1 MSLKHKLKVLCANN
15 DITLL
20 DIMKAYNKAYDK
32 SMVSQTFYRMVNS
45 NNMRY
50 NQLSDMLDS
59 IGYEIVFRRKRDEDQ
74 WIRFSKFN
82 LIKWIEAANW
92 ILM

>member
-32 SMVSQTFYRMVNS
+32 SIKNPSFYKMVNDET
-45 NNMRY
+45 MKY
-50 NQLSDMLDS
+50 KVLQDMLDS
-59 IGYEIVFRRKRDEDQ
+59 IGYEIVFRRKRDADQ
-74 WIRFSKFN
+74 
-82 LIKWIEAANW
+82 
-92 ILM
+92 

>member
-1 MSLKHKLKVLCANN
+1 MSLRRKLNVVCASN

-20 DIMKAYNKAYDK
+20 DMMKAYNKKYDK
-32 SMVSQTFYRMVNS
+32 NIKDSSFYRMISS

-59 IGYEIVFRRKRDEDQ
+59 IGYEIVFRRKRDGDQ
-74 WIRFSKFN
+74 
-82 LIKWIEAANW
+82 
-92 ILM
+92 

>member
-20 DIMKAYNKAYDK
+20 DMMNAYNKTYDK
-32 SMVSQTFYRMVNS
+32 SIKNPSFYKMVNDET
-45 NNMRY
+45 MKY
-50 NQLSDMLDS
+50 KVLQDMLDS

-74 WIRFSKFN
+74 
-82 LIKWIEAANW
+82 
-92 ILM
+92 

>member
-1 MSLKHKLKVLCANN
+1 
-15 DITLL
+15 
-20 DIMKAYNKAYDK
+20 MKAYNKAYDK

-59 IGYEIVFRRKRDEDQ
+59 IGYEIVFRRKRDGGQ
-74 WIRFSKFN
+74 
-82 LIKWIEAANW
+82 
-92 ILM
+92 

>member
-20 DIMKAYNKAYDK
+20 DIMKAYNEKYGK
-32 SMVSQTFYRMVNS
+32 NMISQTFYPMINKD
-45 NNMRY
+45 NMRY

-59 IGYEIVFRRKRDEDQ
+59 IGYEIVFRRKREGDQ
-74 WIRFSKFN
+74 
-82 LIKWIEAANW
+82 
-92 ILM
+92 

>member
-1 MSLKHKLKVLCANN
+1 MSLKHKLNIVCANN

-32 SMVSQTFYRMVNS
+32 SIKNPSFYKMVNDET
-45 NNMRY
+45 MKY
-50 NQLSDMLDS
+50 KVLQDMLDS

-74 WIRFSKFN
+74 
-82 LIKWIEAANW
+82 
-92 ILM
+92 